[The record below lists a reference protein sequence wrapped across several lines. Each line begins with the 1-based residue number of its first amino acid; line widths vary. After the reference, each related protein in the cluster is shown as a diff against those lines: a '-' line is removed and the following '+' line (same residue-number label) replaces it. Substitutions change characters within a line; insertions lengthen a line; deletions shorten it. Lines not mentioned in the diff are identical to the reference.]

1 MEEREVGKRMNKNS
15 LTTVFTAFFFT
26 LFLAG
31 QACAMKSEPEGD
43 KFDKTATSEEAVTP
57 ISFQD
62 VSIPDDVAVK
72 EPAKSDK
79 PQEVVVA
86 HANKS
91 DKTDVIVVA
100 QKKKPGK
107 EKKGAAPASSGK
119 GKVIELQKFTAQSG
133 LSFKFN
139 RLLKQ
144 KLGKNLPPVKD
155 GIHDP
160 QNPASILLQTPKEG
174 MAGYVKVFYGNRV
187 DWVKTLNRKIINP
200 RASLEDPTEEMDIFE
215 VNVVR
220 IPVGSMPKVVFPH
233 DRHTAW
239 LGCENCHDS
248 IFVPEAGANDISMEM
263 IIRGEKCG
271 VCHGKVAFPVSQ
283 CGKCHS
289 LRKTKEEKAAL
300 GIK

>member
-1 MEEREVGKRMNKNS
+1 MEEREMDKTMNKNNII
-15 LTTVFTAFFFT
+15 TVFTAFFFA
-26 LFLAG
+26 LFLTG
-31 QACAMKSEPEGD
+31 QACAMKSGPESD
-43 KFDKTATSEEAVTP
+43 KLTKTTPSEGSVAP

-62 VSIPDDVAVK
+62 VFIPEDSSVK
-72 EPAKSDK
+72 EPAKSE
-79 PQEVVVA
+79 PQKIVVA
-86 HANKS
+86 HTKESAKQELIIVAAKQKS
-91 DKTDVIVVA
+91 DK
-100 QKKKPGK
+100 G
-107 EKKGAAPASSGK
+107 EKGQ
-119 GKVIELQKFTAQSG
+119 VIELQKFTAQSG

-144 KLGKNLPPVKD
+144 RLGKNLPPVKD

-187 DWVKTLNRKIINP
+187 DWVKTLKQGIINP

-248 IFVPEAGANDISMEM
+248 IFIPEAGANEISMEI

-271 VCHGKVAFPVSQ
+271 VCHGKVAFPISQ

>member
-1 MEEREVGKRMNKNS
+1 MEEREVGKAMNKNY
-15 LTTVFTAFFFT
+15 LITVFTTFFFA
-26 LFLAG
+26 LFLTG
-31 QACAMKSEPEGD
+31 QACAMKSGPEGD
-43 KFDKTATSEEAVTP
+43 KLTKTAPSEKAVAP
-57 ISFQD
+57 ISFKD
-62 VSIPDDVAVK
+62 VSIPEDSAVK
-72 EPAKSDK
+72 APAKSDM
-79 PQEVVVA
+79 PQEIIVA
-86 HANKS
+86 HAK
-91 DKTDVIVVA
+91 KPAKQEVIIVA
-100 QKKKPGK
+100 QKQKTDKG
-107 EKKGAAPASSGK
+107 KKGQ
-119 GKVIELQKFTAQSG
+119 VIELQKFAAQSG

-187 DWVKTLNRKIINP
+187 DWVKTLKQGIINP

-239 LGCENCHDS
+239 LGCENCHDA
-248 IFVPEAGANDISMEM
+248 IFIPEAGANDISMEM

>member
-1 MEEREVGKRMNKNS
+1 MEEREMDKTMNTNS
-15 LTTVFTAFFFT
+15 VITVFTAFFIT
-26 LFLAG
+26 LFLTG

-43 KFDKTATSEEAVTP
+43 KLIKTAPAEESVAP
-57 ISFQD
+57 ISFTD
-62 VSIPDDVAVK
+62 VSIPEDSAVEK
-72 EPAKSDK
+72 IAKSDM
-79 PQEVVVA
+79 PQEIIVA
-86 HANKS
+86 HT
-91 DKTDVIVVA
+91 KTPAKQEVIIVA
-100 QKKKPGK
+100 AK
-107 EKKGAAPASSGK
+107 EKEKETDK
-119 GKVIELQKFTAQSG
+119 GKKGQVIELQKFTQQSG

-139 RLLKQ
+139 RLLKE

-187 DWVKTLNRKIINP
+187 DWVKTLKQGIINP

-239 LGCENCHDS
+239 LGCENCHDA
-248 IFVPEAGANDISMEM
+248 IFIPEAGANDISMEM

-271 VCHGKVAFPVSQ
+271 VCHGKVAFPISQ